1 MRQRLRRFGLVGL
14 VVTTIDVGLL
24 LALRLGAGI
33 PVVAADAVSITVAA
47 WASYLLHRTITFG
60 DDPHLRWVKE
70 PATFAW
76 VTLVA
81 GAVDI
86 IFVRAGVAVA
96 SLLDAGRMTTVLA
109 PKAIAL
115 VMAAGVRV
123 TSYRSVL
130 FRRVR
135 SEQGRRPASVAGPGG
150 DGTLRLSVVVPAY
163 REGAPDRAHRRA
175 VAERARWRCPRRWA
189 GGGCRGRRIRRRHG
203 RPGGRGGR
211 RSGHRAAGEPREG
224 RGGARRDAGGA
235 RPHARVHRRRPVV
248 LPDQLLRLLA
258 EVESGWDMVV
268 GSRTHVETTTLV
280 RNRRLREVSG
290 RVFNTLTLA
299 VLLGQ
304 YRDTQCGLKAFRADA
319 ARLLFSHTHVDGFA
333 FDVELFH
340 LAERYRLSLAEVPVE
355 LANSSTLERARRCV
369 DALRIVRDLFRVRR
383 WAAHGVYDVDPAG
396 EPLSTTK

>member
-1 MRQRLRRFGLVGL
+1 MRTRLRRFGIVGL
-14 VVTTIDVGLL
+14 VGTAIDVGLL
-24 LALRLGAGI
+24 VALRLGIGM

-47 WASYLLHRTITFG
+47 WATYLLHRTITFG

-81 GAVDI
+81 GVVDI

-96 SLLDAGRMTTVLA
+96 SLLDAGPVTTVLV

-123 TSYRSVL
+123 SAYRSVL

-135 SEQGRRPASVAGPGG
+135 TEQARRPDARPRPG
-150 DGTLRLSVVVPAY
+150 TVRLSVVVPAY
-163 REGAPDRAHRRA
+163 RESARIARTVEQLHAVLGDVARSGGLEVVVVDDGSGDDTAEHARAAGADQVIVQPENRGKGAAVRAGMLAAHGRA
-175 VAERARWRCPRRWA
+175 VAFT
-189 GGGCRGRRIRRRHG
+189 
-203 RPGGRGGR
+203 
-211 RSGHRAAGEPREG
+211 
-224 RGGARRDAGGA
+224 DADLSY
-235 RPHARVHRRRPVV
+235 P
-248 LPDQLLRLLA
+248 PDQLLRLLA

-268 GSRTHVETTTLV
+268 GSRKHVETTTLV

-304 YRDTQCGLKAFRADA
+304 YRDTQCGLKAFRSDA

-355 LANSSTLERARRCV
+355 LANSSTSSVRVGV
-369 DALRIVRDLFRVRR
+369 DALRMVRDLFRVRR
-383 WAAHGVYDVDPAG
+383 WAAHGVYDLDPAG
-396 EPLSTTK
+396 ERLSTTK

>member
-1 MRQRLRRFGLVGL
+1 MRKRLRRFGSVGV
-14 VVTTIDVGLL
+14 VVTAIDVGLL
-24 LALRLGAGI
+24 LALRLGTGL

-47 WASYLLHRTITFG
+47 WVSYLLHRSITFG

-86 IFVRAGVAVA
+86 LFVRAGVAVA
-96 SLLDAGRMTTVLA
+96 SLFGADRVMTVLV

-123 TSYRSVL
+123 TAYRSVL

-135 SEQGRRPASVAGPGG
+135 TEQARRAERQPCPG
-150 DGTLRLSVVVPAY
+150 TVRLSVVVPAY
-163 REGAPDRAHRRA
+163 REGARAASTVERLRSALGEVARSGGLEVVVVDDGSGDDTAEQARAGGADQVIVQPENRGKGAAVRAGMLATHGRA
-175 VAERARWRCPRRWA
+175 VAF
-189 GGGCRGRRIRRRHG
+189 I
-203 RPGGRGGR
+203 
-211 RSGHRAAGEPREG
+211 
-224 RGGARRDAGGA
+224 DADLSY
-235 RPHARVHRRRPVV
+235 PPE
-248 LPDQLLRLLA
+248 QLLRLLA
-258 EVESGWDMVV
+258 EVESGWDVVV
-268 GSRTHVETTTLV
+268 GSRMHVETTTLV
-280 RNRRLREVSG
+280 KNRRLREVSG
-290 RVFNTLTLA
+290 RVFNTLTQA

-319 ARLLFSHTHVDGFA
+319 AHLLFSHTQIDGFA

-355 LANSSTLERARRCV
+355 LANSSTSSVRVGV
-369 DALRIVRDLFRVRR
+369 DALRMVRDLFRVRR
-383 WAAHGVYDVDPAG
+383 WAAHGVYDLDPAG
-396 EPLSTTK
+396 ESLSTTL